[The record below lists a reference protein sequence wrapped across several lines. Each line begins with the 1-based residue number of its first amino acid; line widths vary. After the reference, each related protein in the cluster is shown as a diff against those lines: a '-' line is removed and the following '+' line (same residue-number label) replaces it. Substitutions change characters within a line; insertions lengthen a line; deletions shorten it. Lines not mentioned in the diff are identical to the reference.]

1 MRVVLGRDEVGD
13 RSWAAAADRR
23 AGPGARTDGPV
34 LAVDLSGDPLVFGT
48 DPDHRLACRPLTRGD
63 LGVLRRWLRHEH
75 VARWWVEGPRP
86 RAGVRSWIWE
96 VNGRS
101 VGYAQDY
108 PLGPGVVGHDYL
120 LGEPAYVGRGLG
132 TGLLW
137 VYLRDVVVP
146 AYAGV
151 RELVA
156 APDHRNAAS
165 RRVLVKLGATEGLWT
180 DEPGGGR
187 TLVAHHLDVA
197 RVLA

>member
-1 MRVVLGRDEVGD
+1 MRVVLGRDEVGEG
-13 RSWAAAADRR
+13 SWAGVADRR
-23 AGPGARTDGPV
+23 AGPGARASGPV

-48 DPDHRLACRPLTRGD
+48 DPDHRLACRPLTPGD
-63 LGVLRRWLRHEH
+63 LEALARWVRHDH
-75 VARWWVEGPRP
+75 VARWWVERPTPRE
-86 RAGVRSWIWE
+86 RVRSWIWE

-108 PLGPGVVGHDYL
+108 PLGSGVIGFDYL

-132 TGLLW
+132 TSLLW

-146 AYAGV
+146 AYDGV

-165 RRVLVKLGATEGLWT
+165 RRVLRKVGATEGLWT
-180 DEPGGGR
+180 DEPGSAR